1 MNKQEILEIR
11 KQCTP
16 DRCTIDT
23 IAGCYVDYEKNKKLI
38 FKEAFQALPEEE
50 TYKYFDIFQHTLS
63 GTTGKNLLDLAF
75 PYEEEQLGGAQEFLL
90 TLRDTALSDDAL
102 LENLYDKIIASY
114 VNPENYLII
123 LMHMAY
129 DIPGKGTDRIEM
141 EDASEDVY
149 DCILCSICPV
159 VLSKGGL
166 TFNEKK
172 NVIEARNRDWI
183 VEAPVKGFLF
193 PAFND
198 RNTDIHS
205 ALYYTK
211 KADDVQAE
219 FIGFLFGAAAPMSAS
234 DQRDTFDTLVTDTIG
249 EEADLETVKS
259 IHDNLQDMIGEHKED
274 AEPLTLEKADV
285 KKLLEKSGVSDERMK
300 TFDENFVKS
309 AGSEDYPLLASN
321 LLHGKTFGMKTPDV
335 EIRVKPERTDLVRAQ
350 VVNKRQCLVVEVNG
364 SVEVN
369 GVPVKIIQ

>member
-1 MNKQEILEIR
+1 MIKAEVLEIR
-11 KQCTP
+11 KQFTP

-23 IAGCYVDYEKNKKLI
+23 IAACYVDYEKNKKLI
-38 FKEAFQALPEEE
+38 YREAFQTLPEEE

-75 PYEEEQLGGAQEFLL
+75 PFEEEQVGGAQEFLL
-90 TLRDTALSDDAL
+90 TLRNSALTDDAL
-102 LENLYDKIIASY
+102 LEQLYDRIIASY
-114 VNPENYLII
+114 VNPENYLIV
-123 LMHMAY
+123 LAHAAY
-129 DIPGKGTDRIEM
+129 DIPGVGTDKIAM
-141 EDASEDVY
+141 EDASDDVY
-149 DCILCSICPV
+149 DFILCSICPV

-172 NVIEARNRDWI
+172 NTVEARNRDWI

-219 FIGFLFGAAAPMSAS
+219 FVGEVFGAAAPMSAS
-234 DQRDTFDTLVTDTIG
+234 DQRDTFDALITDTVG
-249 EEADLETVKS
+249 EDADLETVKS
-259 IHDNLQDMIGEHKED
+259 IHDNLQELIEEHRED
-274 AEPLTLEKADV
+274 KEPLTLEKADV
-285 KKLLEKSGVSDERMK
+285 KRLFKKSGVSDARLK

-309 AGSEDYPLLASN
+309 AGDEDYPLLASN
-321 LLHGKTFGMKTPDV
+321 LLHGKKFGIETPDV
-335 EIRVKPERTDLVRAQ
+335 EIKVKPERTDLVRAQ
-350 VVNKRQCLVVEVNG
+350 TINKRQCLVVEVNG

-369 GVPVKIIQ
+369 GVPVKILQ